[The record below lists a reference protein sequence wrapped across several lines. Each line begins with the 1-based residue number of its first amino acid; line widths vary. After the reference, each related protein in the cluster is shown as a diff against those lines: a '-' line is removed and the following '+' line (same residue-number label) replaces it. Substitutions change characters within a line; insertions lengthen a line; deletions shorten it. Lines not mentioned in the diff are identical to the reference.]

1 MSRHSII
8 LDRIRAKRKELG
20 YSQEYMA
27 ERLGI
32 SPPAYSRKES
42 GETKLDLDWLRDTTK
57 ELAMDLLELLAS
69 QPVTVNVQEQ
79 KGGANGCIHVVNQNG
94 ISSDDVLKSIAERY
108 EAHVMELQET
118 NKRLLALL
126 EKQMG

>member
-1 MSRHSII
+1 MPRHSVI

-32 SPPAYSRKES
+32 SPPAYSRKEN

-57 ELAMDLLELLAS
+57 ELDMDLMELLAS
-69 QPVTVNVQEQ
+69 ESVTVTVQEQ

-94 ISSDDVLKSIAERY
+94 IASEDVLRSIAERY
-108 EAHVMELQET
+108 EAHVKELQET

-126 EKQMG
+126 EKHLK